1 MAFWEKDCIEKAII
15 FYSKAIELDSSYD
28 IAYNNLGV
36 VFLDGLGD
44 ATRAI
49 DYFRTAVEINPNYV
63 LAHFNLARSY
73 ETLNEKINAAKQY
86 QKALNLNKIHN
97 ELDNKIIEE
106 RLYKLFEA

>member
-1 MAFWEKDCIEKAII
+1 MANWEKDCIEKAII
-15 FYSKAIELDSSYD
+15 FYSKAIELDSTYD

-49 DYFRTAVEINPNYV
+49 DYFKTAIEINPSYV

-73 ETLNEKINAAKQY
+73 ETT
-86 QKALNLNKIHN
+86 
-97 ELDNKIIEE
+97 
-106 RLYKLFEA
+106 FST